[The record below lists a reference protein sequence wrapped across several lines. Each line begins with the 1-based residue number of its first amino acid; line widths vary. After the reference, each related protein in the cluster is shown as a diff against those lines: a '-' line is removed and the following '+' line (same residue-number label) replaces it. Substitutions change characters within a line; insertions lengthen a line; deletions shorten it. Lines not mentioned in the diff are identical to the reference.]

1 MSKRFGRNQ
10 KRRMREEIADL
21 NSEKK
26 SISARAKEYL
36 DDRNQ
41 AMGQLRDMQR
51 MLEEI
56 AGMVGRKSLA
66 AGNPTKFE
74 ANWLKT
80 GKKNFRLPAPI
91 FAQTNYCYGG
101 PSRQEMAVMAHDE
114 IMRLLEV
121 EAIRDPISRAMHVR
135 VTFDDIAMG
144 YAISDS
150 ALHAMPEE
158 VLGEK
163 MVNELF
169 PLVVDAIRELKRK
182 SK

>member
-10 KRRMREEIADL
+10 KRRMREEIAIAKDDARF
-21 NSEKK
+21 
-26 SISARAKEYL
+26 IAARAKEYL

-66 AGNPTKFE
+66 AGNPTRFE

-80 GKKNFRLPAPI
+80 GQKNFRLPAPI

-101 PSRQEMAVMAHDE
+101 PSRQEIAVMAHDE

-121 EAIRDPISRAMHVR
+121 DAVRDPISRAMHVR
-135 VTFDDIAMG
+135 VMFDDIAMG
-144 YAISDS
+144 YALSDS

-158 VLGEK
+158 VLAEK
-163 MVNELF
+163 MINELF
-169 PLVVDAIRELKRK
+169 PLLKDAIRQLKGNR
-182 SK
+182 